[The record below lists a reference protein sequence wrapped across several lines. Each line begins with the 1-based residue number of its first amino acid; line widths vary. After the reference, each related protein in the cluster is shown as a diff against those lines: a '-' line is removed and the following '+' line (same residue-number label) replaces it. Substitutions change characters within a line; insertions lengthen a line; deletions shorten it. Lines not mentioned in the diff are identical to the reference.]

1 MIGIVHLLLLLQMTG
16 KHATE
21 ISRGADI
28 PYLGIGS
35 CKSSNDNSE
44 KGFKG
49 DPSLIAADRVLAA
62 LKAALGAAS
71 LSPLNPRN
79 KAPRPRSTPSLLSLL
94 RNHYHH
100 HLHHHG
106 LVFLSAL

>member
-49 DPSLIAADRVLAA
+49 DPSLIAADRGTSRPQS
-62 LKAALGAAS
+62 GAW
-71 LSPLNPRN
+71 RC
-79 KAPRPRSTPSLLSLL
+79 LLIP
-94 RNHYHH
+94 
-100 HLHHHG
+100 
-106 LVFLSAL
+106 A